1 MKYTSP
7 IYMNEMV
14 ETRDI
19 MVISPVSIKYT
30 NKVVGKDEYNQ
41 DIVEQATEVTVDV
54 GGLF

>member
-1 MKYTSP
+1 MKYLSP
-7 IYMNEMV
+7 VYNNELV
-14 ETRDI
+14 ETKDI

-41 DIVEQATEVTVDV
+41 DIIEQATEVTVDV

>member
-14 ETRDI
+14 ETKDI

-30 NKVVGKDEYNQ
+30 NKVIGKDENNQ
-41 DIVEQATEVTVDV
+41 DIVADATEVTVDV

>member
-30 NKVVGKDEYNQ
+30 NKVVGKDENNQ

>member
-54 GGLF
+54 SGLF

>member
-19 MVISPVSIKYT
+19 MTISPVSIKYT
-30 NKVVGKDEYNQ
+30 NKVVGKDENNQ